1 MMKLLK
7 LYRGLLEMNS
17 NKMEIA
23 SSYRVILGYVGFCIF
38 LVGAA
43 ILSSLLTIIFYPEE
57 ACFAKYF
64 LYPGILSVVVGLAL
78 FLPIYKKKKVE
89 LYSNHET
96 IIVFLSWLFAIF
108 ICAIPYFLTGEYT
121 FTQSMYESTSGLTT
135 TGLTVMDVESLP
147 KIFLMYRSITSYVGG
162 IGIILIMTSLFASV
176 FGMRLY
182 NAEGHQNK
190 LIANVIGSSRMIVV
204 IYTGYMIVGAILFM
218 IFGMQPFDAI
228 NHSISAVA
236 NGGFSTKAA
245 SIGYYN
251 SLPIEIITMTLAVL
265 GGTNFLLNLMLIKG
279 NFKAFFK
286 HCETKL
292 MVILWAIFAPILACI
307 LMGTVCVTFG
317 EGFRVALFQI
327 ISVMTTSGFSTVDT
341 LASWPAAG
349 IVVLILFMLVGLGA
363 GSTAGGIKLYR
374 MAIVFKSI
382 YYDIKSKLMP
392 KRAVISKKINFYGK
406 DVELT
411 SERVFEAH
419 NFVMMYFVVLFIGTL
434 IVSACGNSVG
444 NSFFEVISAL
454 SCVGVSIGVSGK
466 GACDVVNWVEIVA
479 MLIGRLDI
487 YPVILTGLVVGKDFK
502 ESIKKSN
509 ERKELNV

>member
-1 MMKLLK
+1 MNN
-7 LYRGLLEMNS
+7 YR
-17 NKMEIA
+17 KEIT
-23 SSYRVILGYVGFCIF
+23 SSYRVIFGYVGFCIF
-38 LVGAA
+38 LVGVA
-43 ILSSLLTIIFYPEE
+43 ILTSLLTLVFHHEE
-57 ACFAKYF
+57 AVYAKYF
-64 LYPGILSVVVGLAL
+64 LYPGIISIVLGLGL

-96 IIVFLSWLFAIF
+96 IIVLLSWLLAVF
-108 ICAIPYFLTGEYT
+108 ICAMPYFMTGEYT

-135 TGLTVMDVESLP
+135 TGLTVMDVEELP
-147 KIFLMYRSITSYVGG
+147 KIFLMYRSITLYIGG

-190 LIANVIGSSRMIVV
+190 LIANVIGSSRMIVI
-204 IYTGYMIVGAILFM
+204 IYTGYIIVGALLFI
-218 IFGMQPFDAI
+218 IFGMEPFDAI

-236 NGGFSTKAA
+236 NGGFSTKSE

-279 NFKAFFK
+279 NVKAFFK

-292 MVILWAIFAPILACI
+292 MVVLWIIFAPILACI
-307 LMGTVCVTFG
+307 LMGTICLTFG
-317 EGFRVALFQI
+317 ESFRVALFQI
-327 ISVMTTSGFSTVDT
+327 VSVMTTSGFSTVDT
-341 LASWPAAG
+341 IATWPAAG
-349 IVVLILFMLVGLGA
+349 IVILLLFMLIGLGA

-392 KRAVISKKINFYGK
+392 KRAVSSKKINFYGK

-411 SERVFEAH
+411 NERVFEAH
-419 NFVMMYFVVLFIGTL
+419 NFIMLYFIVLFIGTL

-444 NSFFEVISAL
+444 DSFFEVTSAL

-466 GACDVVNWVEIVA
+466 DACNVVNWVEIISMFV
-479 MLIGRLDI
+479 GRLDI
-487 YPVILTGLVVGKDFK
+487 YPVILTGLVIGEDFK
-502 ESIKKSN
+502 KLVKKSD
-509 ERKELNV
+509 ERKKVNV

>member
-1 MMKLLK
+1 
-7 LYRGLLEMNS
+7 MNS
-17 NKMEIA
+17 NRMEIS
-23 SSYRVILGYVGFCIF
+23 SSYRVIFGYVGFCIF
-38 LVGAA
+38 LVGSA
-43 ILSSLLTIIFYPEE
+43 ILSSLLTIVFYPEE
-57 ACFAKYF
+57 SGFAKYF
-64 LYPGILSVVVGLAL
+64 LYPGILSVVIGLAL
-78 FLPIYKKKKVE
+78 FLPIYKRKKVE

-96 IIVFLSWLFAIF
+96 IIVFLAWLFAIF
-108 ICAIPYFLTGEYT
+108 ICAMPYFLTGEYT
-121 FTQSMYESTSGLTT
+121 FTQSLYESTSGLTT

-147 KIFLMYRSITSYVGG
+147 KIFLMYRSITLYIGG
-162 IGIILIMTSLFASV
+162 IGIILIMTSLFSSV

-204 IYTGYMIVGAILFM
+204 IYTGYIIVGAILFM

-236 NGGFSTKAA
+236 NGGFSTKSA
-245 SIGYYN
+245 SIGYYK

-292 MVILWAIFAPILACI
+292 MIILWTIFAPILACI
-307 LMGTVCVTFG
+307 LMGTVCSTFG
-317 EGFRVALFQI
+317 ESFRVALFQI

-341 LASWPAAG
+341 LANWPSAG
-349 IVVLILFMLVGLGA
+349 IVILILFMLIGLGA

-374 MAIVFKSI
+374 MAIIFKSI
-382 YYDIKSKLMP
+382 YYDVKSKLMS
-392 KRAVISKKINFYGK
+392 KRVVNSKKIDFYGK
-406 DVELT
+406 DIELT

-419 NFVMMYFVVLFIGTL
+419 NFVMMYFVVLFVGTM

-444 NSFFEVISAL
+444 DSFFEVTSAL

-466 GACDVVNWVEIVA
+466 NACNIVNWVEIVA
-479 MLIGRLDI
+479 MLVGRLDI
-487 YPVILTGLVVGKDFK
+487 YPVILTVLVVGKDING
-502 ESIKKSN
+502 SIKKLKKG
-509 ERKELNV
+509 KE